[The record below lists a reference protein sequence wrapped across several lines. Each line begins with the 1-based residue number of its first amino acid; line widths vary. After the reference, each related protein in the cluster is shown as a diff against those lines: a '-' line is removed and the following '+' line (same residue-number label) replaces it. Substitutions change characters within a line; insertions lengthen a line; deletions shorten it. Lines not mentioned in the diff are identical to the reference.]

1 MPRPAPFIGE
11 HTTLEAALVRELAC
25 TWDEIAHNHFR
36 RGGGAGLR
44 RPVLALS
51 DSERRLGEWNRAQ
64 RTISI
69 SRRLVVQQPW
79 GVVREVLKHEMA
91 HQYVDE
97 VLGIHDE
104 TAHGPAFLR
113 LCEAHGFDATAE
125 GTPAAAAGQKGD
137 GAGDGAGPASPMVSA
152 LRRIARLLA
161 LAGSPNAHEAEA
173 AMNEARRLML
183 LHNIDAASS
192 PSTGARGYAF
202 RHVGA
207 VKARSDVAEKILA
220 GILSRH
226 FFVSVIWVPAYLPAE
241 GRRARVLE
249 LCGTPDNL
257 DVAVYVHGFLI
268 GTGERLWRAHKRDAG
283 IRSDRERRRFIAGVM
298 IGFEEKLDA
307 GARQSRQEG
316 LVVHADAQREAYL
329 RRRYP
334 RRTSRGGSAIE
345 RTPAYEQ
352 GRKAGRSI
360 VLAPPLRAGAGGPRL
375 LSPVR

>member
-1 MPRPAPFIGE
+1 MPRPEPFIGE
-11 HTTLEAALVRELAC
+11 RTALEAALVRELAC

-113 LCEAHGFDATAE
+113 LCEAHGFDASAA
-125 GTPAAAAGQKGD
+125 GTPPAAAGAAAG
-137 GAGDGAGPASPMVSA
+137 APGPMASV

-161 LAGSPNAHEAEA
+161 LAESPNAHEAEA

-183 LHNIDAASS
+183 LHNIDAAAS
-192 PSTGARGYAF
+192 PSIGARGYAF

-226 FFVSVIWVPAYLPAE
+226 FFVSVIWVPTYLPLE

-257 DVAVYVHGFLI
+257 DVAVYVHGFLS

-352 GRKAGRSI
+352 GRKAGRNI